1 MFYEGYYLY
10 FSYISK
16 NIVIIYTFVEM
27 LLPLLHD
34 NKGKVGQIF
43 KFYTMASIKTN
54 CHDCPNEQCLIKR
67 NLHIKEMEA
76 FVERKNTLS
85 CKKGQTFIMEGAP
98 VHGLYF
104 VRKGKVKV
112 AKTGLNGKEQII
124 RFARDGEIVGHR
136 GFGAS
141 QFYQI
146 NAAALE
152 GSILCNFST
161 TTMYDMLHTIP
172 SLTYDLMLI
181 YADELNS
188 TETKVKKFAQM
199 TVREKV
205 IDAFLY
211 FNRKFGQVNGFLNIQ
226 LSRKE
231 IADFAGTTD
240 EQVIRIISALKKEGL
255 VHASGKKLG
264 IKNVELLKKEIS
276 EHNFFLAP

>member
-1 MFYEGYYLY
+1 MATSKYEC
-10 FSYISK
+10 S
-16 NIVIIYTFVEM
+16 T
-27 LLPLLHD
+27 
-34 NKGKVGQIF
+34 
-43 KFYTMASIKTN
+43 
-54 CHDCPNEQCLIKR
+54 CPNTSCIINK
-67 NLHIKEMEA
+67 NLRIDAMAAYIEK
-76 FVERKNTLS
+76 KNTIS
-85 CKKGQTFIMEGAP
+85 CKKGQNFIIEGAP

-146 NAAALE
+146 NAATIE
-152 GSILCNFST
+152 GSVLCNFST
-161 TTMYDMLHTIP
+161 ATMNEMLHNIP

-181 YADELNS
+181 YAEELNS
-188 TETKVKKFAQM
+188 TETKIKKFAQM

-211 FNRKFGQVNGFLNIQ
+211 FNRKFGQVNGFLNIP

-231 IADFAGTTD
+231 IADFAGTTE
-240 EQVIRIISALKKEGL
+240 EQVIRIISGLKKEGL
-255 VHASGKKLG
+255 LVASGKKLG
-264 IKNVELLKKEIS
+264 IKNVELLSKEIS
-276 EHNFFLAP
+276 DHNFFLSP